1 MFNENSYLVLD
12 VLSKYTTSINRLL
25 YANKVDTYD
34 SVNFQEYN
42 LAYMSSILFYLLK
55 KGLLFID
62 VDNVNKTKDVIDF
75 YENNQYFDLNRY
87 DLVYLSPEGAKL
99 WEEEYKPNW
108 FNYIDVYYEDRSYTE
123 PVTIEL
129 ISMNKAL
136 LLDICQ
142 HSNQDKLKIENLD
155 EWEICYWKKV
165 QDVDIFKF
173 TYVAETIEEKILID
187 EVFNDLSSYKD
198 LFCKK
203 TEHFF

>member
-142 HSNQDKLKIENLD
+142 YLNQDKLAIELLD
-155 EWEICYWKKV
+155 EWDICYWKKV
-165 QDVDIFKF
+165 QGIDIFKF